1 MLICYLALF
10 ALLVL
15 PGVGLAQHLPP
26 QPFERF
32 GYRVDFLTLSK
43 GKYQEFFPNDS
54 LRKVGS
60 VVYNRRLRKIA
71 RLLPLD
77 TLRYHTPDI
86 TGQWLSLDPFAE
98 KYPEVSVGGNYWR
111 QVKIT

>member
-1 MLICYLALF
+1 MLSA
-10 ALLVL
+10 
-15 PGVGLAQHLPP
+15 P
-26 QPFERF
+26 
-32 GYRVDFLTLSK
+32 LS
-43 GKYQEFFPNDS
+43 GRRHNDS